1 MPTFVPVQPPPAV
14 VPLHSLV
21 RSANTTLD
29 GEEGWERGLAYLP
42 EAVGG
47 YLSLAG
53 CSAAEED
60 HQLNLPPV
68 VEYVPWELQIEEP
81 CHTTF
86 AYNEAEVSAR
96 LERVANAIESYAIAR
111 ELMTGELAKADAAA
125 GGDMGVNLYLAK
137 APTVLN
143 GGVAASPARAIGLL
157 EEAVGDALHGQQAT
171 IHVPR
176 AARPYLWQTGTQQQG
191 YLYLTSIGSLLISDA
206 GYANTPPDG
215 TAAADGVGWIYA
227 TGPVVVRR
235 SALFMDAVAPGQTVD
250 TTTNTITRKANKR
263 VAAHFDTRAQF
274 AVPVTLS

>member
-1 MPTFVPVQPPPAV
+1 MSSFVPVSPPPAS
-14 VPLHSLV
+14 VPLHSLI
-21 RSANTTLD
+21 RSATTNLD

-47 YLSLAG
+47 YLALPG
-53 CSAAEED
+53 CSSALLD
-60 HQLNLPPV
+60 HELALPPV
-68 VEYVPWELQIEEP
+68 VQYVPWELQVEEP

-86 AYNEAEVSAR
+86 AYDEAAVTAR
-96 LERVANAIESYAIAR
+96 LERVTAAIESYAIAR
-111 ELMTGELAKADAAA
+111 ELMTGELAKADDAA

-137 APTVLN
+137 NPEVL
-143 GGVAASPARAIGLL
+143 GAGPVSAARAIGLL

-176 AARPYLWQTGTQQQG
+176 VARPYLWQTGTQQQG

-215 TAAADGVGWIYA
+215 TPAAEGVGWIYA
-227 TGPVVVRR
+227 TGPTVVRR
-235 SALFMDAVAPGQTVD
+235 SSLFMDAVEPRQTVD
-250 TTTNTITRKANKR
+250 TSTNTITRKANKR
-263 VAAHFDTRAQF
+263 VAAHFDSRALF